1 MDQPSPAAIS
11 DAIKSAPAFARIGL
25 SVRDPRLRDRAA
37 DALAHAIAERLGA
50 PAEPHDTDQMPLP
63 L

>member
-1 MDQPSPAAIS
+1 MDQPSPAIIS

-37 DALAHAIAERLGA
+37 DALAEAIAERLA
-50 PAEPHDTDQMPLP
+50 TSAEPHDENQMPLP